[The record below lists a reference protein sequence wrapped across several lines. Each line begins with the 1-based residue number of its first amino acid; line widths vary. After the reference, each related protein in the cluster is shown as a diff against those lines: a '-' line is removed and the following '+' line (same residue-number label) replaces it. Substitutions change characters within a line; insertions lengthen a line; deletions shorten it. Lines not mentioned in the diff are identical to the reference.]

1 MGMERDSV
9 LREMKAKI
17 DGMETL
23 ARELRALG
31 GAVPVIEKNV
41 RCILSFTH
49 ALRFGISDIAQ
60 MDEQP
65 LNQGGL
71 QWER

>member
-1 MGMERDSV
+1 MGMNTDAV

-17 DGMETL
+17 DGMEAL
-23 ARELRALG
+23 ARELWALG

-41 RCILSFTH
+41 RCVLSLTH
-49 ALRFGISDIAQ
+49 ALRFGISDIAE
-60 MDEQP
+60 MEEQP

>member
-1 MGMERDSV
+1 MEKEAYSV

-23 ARELRALG
+23 ARELGALG
-31 GAVPVIEKNV
+31 GAAPVIEKNV

-49 ALRFGISDIAQ
+49 ALRYGISDIAE
-60 MDEQP
+60 ME
-65 LNQGGL
+65 
-71 QWER
+71 E